1 MKKRIYII
9 LLLLPLASCNDM
21 FKNFLNEEPET
32 LVTNTNFWKTEKD
45 VEAAVYELHVMF
57 RSWGGY
63 VETRLYRD
71 RGLPFDYLGL
81 IWRNIS
87 DNELQK
93 DMDIT
98 TAPSWRG
105 EYQAIGMC
113 NFILGNIHRA
123 KIPEERINYYK
134 GQALTIRAY
143 LYFYVLRTWGD
154 AVLITNEE
162 DVGEKA
168 VTPWREIMKVVI
180 DDLVEATKLLSP
192 VNEMKDANNTPVT
205 SKQIPSRGTAFA
217 ILAHAY
223 AWLAGFG
230 EEPEYYQKGI
240 EAATEVIQSGDYS
253 LVNNPHEICE
263 IVLPGNSQE
272 GILEIDFLNPEAVNR
287 SGNGLPGITQKW
299 PADPNATPTT
309 RRTLLRLNN
318 ESAMAMFPDR
328 NDKRREE
335 YFYKLDSMAGVKT
348 SITQVTTSI

>member
-45 VEAAVYELHVMF
+45 VESAVYELHVMF

-98 TAPSWRG
+98 TAPSWRGEYG

-180 DDLVEATKLLSP
+180 DDLVEATK
-192 VNEMKDANNTPVT
+192 
-205 SKQIPSRGTAFA
+205 
-217 ILAHAY
+217 
-223 AWLAGFG
+223 
-230 EEPEYYQKGI
+230 
-240 EAATEVIQSGDYS
+240 
-253 LVNNPHEICE
+253 
-263 IVLPGNSQE
+263 
-272 GILEIDFLNPEAVNR
+272 
-287 SGNGLPGITQKW
+287 
-299 PADPNATPTT
+299 
-309 RRTLLRLNN
+309 
-318 ESAMAMFPDR
+318 
-328 NDKRREE
+328 
-335 YFYKLDSMAGVKT
+335 
-348 SITQVTTSI
+348 